1 MWNAEISRWGGDN
14 RCASFGEERR
24 GSYISARCNKKAAPH
39 VRSSPVCGEK
49 KQSADEPGFV
59 LCGAKCSSF
68 IWMRRCRHILSFYP
82 PTFLRR
88 ESNEPPSNV
97 GLHELS
103 ASEVHGLP
111 RHHATGGLLPHL
123 LTLTGVRCETLRR
136 RLFSSARVRLH
147 RRLPI
152 KKRNALC
159 CPDFPHASHEC
170 GRRTVRLFLFCL
182 QK

>member
-1 MWNAEISRWGGDN
+1 MQRFSGGGGDN

-24 GSYISARCNKKAAPH
+24 GSDISARRIKKAAPH
-39 VRSSPVCGEK
+39 VRSSPLCGEK

-59 LCGAKCSSF
+59 LCEEQSVRHLSGCAVADTFYRSTL
-68 IWMRRCRHILSFYP
+68 RRFSEENRTSRP
-82 PTFLRR
+82 PTSVYMNFQ
-88 ESNEPPSNV
+88 
-97 GLHELS
+97 
-103 ASEVHGLP
+103 LP
-111 RHHATGGLLPHL
+111 KCTACRVTTATGGLLPHL

>member
-1 MWNAEISRWGGDN
+1 MQRFPGGGGAN

-24 GSYISARCNKKAAPH
+24 GVTFLHDAQKSCPSCEEQPRYAVKRNSRPMS
-39 VRSSPVCGEK
+39 R
-49 KQSADEPGFV
+49 V
-59 LCGAKCSSF
+59 LCFAVQSVRHLSGCAVADTFYRSTL
-68 IWMRRCRHILSFYP
+68 RRFSEENRTSRP
-82 PTFLRR
+82 PTSVYMNFQ
-88 ESNEPPSNV
+88 
-97 GLHELS
+97 
-103 ASEVHGLP
+103 LP
-111 RHHATGGLLPHL
+111 KCTACRVTTVTGGLLPHL

>member
-1 MWNAEISRWGGDN
+1 MQRFPGGGATTSVHRSAKRVEGVTFLHDAQKRLPLMRGAARYAVKRNSRPMS
-14 RCASFGEERR
+14 R
-24 GSYISARCNKKAAPH
+24 
-39 VRSSPVCGEK
+39 
-49 KQSADEPGFV
+49 V
-59 LCGAKCSSF
+59 LCFAVQSVRHLSGCAVADTFYRSTL
-68 IWMRRCRHILSFYP
+68 RRFSEENRTSRP
-82 PTFLRR
+82 PTSVYMNFQ
-88 ESNEPPSNV
+88 
-97 GLHELS
+97 
-103 ASEVHGLP
+103 LP
-111 RHHATGGLLPHL
+111 KCTACRVTTATGGLLPHL